1 MMKLFKRLSWEKTA
15 QKSQQGFTLLEVLVA
30 IVVIT
35 AFVNVALMGLVT
47 AALFKSKAKAYS
59 NGITWIQADL
69 EAVRDKAANLPYLSY
84 SLSANA
90 SAAQRIVAL
99 TSASGLASNDQV
111 KIGTDTTTYTIQS
124 ISGNSL
130 TLTAD
135 LVTAQS
141 ANASVTAVPAV
152 SKCTPAS
159 TNDGFAYYLQQDLQ
173 QGLPSSPFTKYIGG
187 KAYTVTRSSEVKSS
201 PFTDTPR
208 YEVLGLSYT
217 VTPQSNSNVKVAS
230 IYAEIIPSAF
240 YQC

>member
-1 MMKLFKRLSWEKTA
+1 MKLFKRLSWEKTA

-111 KIGTDTTTYTIQS
+111 RIGTDSTTYTIQS

-130 TLTAD
+130 TLTAN
-135 LVTAQS
+135 LAIAQS
-141 ANASVTAVPAV
+141 ANAGVTAV
-152 SKCTPAS
+152 SKCTATS
-159 TNDGFAYYLQQDLQ
+159 ANAGFAYYLQQDLQ

-201 PFTDTPR
+201 PFTATPR
-208 YEVLGLSYT
+208 YEVLALSYT

-230 IYAEIIPSAF
+230 IYAEVIPSAF

>member
-1 MMKLFKRLSWEKTA
+1 MKLFKRLSWEKNP

-59 NGITWIQADL
+59 SGITWIQADL
-69 EAVRDKAANLPYLSY
+69 EAVRDKAANLSI
-84 SLSANA
+84 LSANA
-90 SAAQRIVAL
+90 AAQQKEVVL
-99 TSASGLASNDQV
+99 ESAVGLANNDQV

-124 ISGNSL
+124 ISGNLL
-130 TLTAD
+130 TLTANLGTD
-135 LVTAQS
+135 QS
-141 ANASVTAVPAV
+141 ANAGVTAV
-152 SKCTPAS
+152 SKCTATS
-159 TNDGFAYYLQQDLQ
+159 ANAGFAYYLQQDLQ

-201 PFTDTPR
+201 PFTATPR
-208 YEVLGLSYT
+208 YEVLALSYT

-230 IYAEIIPSAF
+230 IYAEVIPSAF